1 MSLYSINKLNKM
13 LLDWNLSDKA
23 QRFGQFVESN
33 SDWIVGQELYES
45 FDSFYVYSEIITRIE
60 NGYLV

>member
-1 MSLYSINKLNKM
+1 MSLDSINKLNKM
-13 LLDWNLSDKA
+13 LLDWNLSDKV

-33 SDWIVGQELYES
+33 SDWVVGQELYES
-45 FDSFYVYSEIITRIE
+45 FDSFYVYSEIITMIE

>member
-1 MSLYSINKLNKM
+1 MSLDSINKLNKM
-13 LLDWNLSDKA
+13 LLDWNLSDKV

-45 FDSFYVYSEIITRIE
+45 FDSFYVYSEIITMIE
-60 NGYLV
+60 NGYLG